1 MSVYLSN
8 SIPYME
14 GTGLVLERPFSEEI
28 RKALTPGAA
37 GDAERHQDLPEDD
50 VQQRNARVERRRYA
64 RFRDSFLFECAAE
77 HKKGGGVDEGLRYAY
92 WRIIGRAPSSS
103 LDISKSPWL
112 AFVPL

>member
-37 GDAERHQDLPEDD
+37 GDAELH
-50 VQQRNARVERRRYA
+50 
-64 RFRDSFLFECAAE
+64 
-77 HKKGGGVDEGLRYAY
+77 
-92 WRIIGRAPSSS
+92 
-103 LDISKSPWL
+103 
-112 AFVPL
+112 